1 MRKRLNRYALLA
13 VVLTLTACG
22 AKKNLVT
29 TPATTK
35 QAPSATEQAPG
46 AKATTPAGSSLA
58 FVQQVADQRLYQK
71 NITGNMTFSIQAGSV
86 SHKLG
91 GSLHMRRDEVI
102 RLQVV
107 APILPVEIGRIE
119 FTPDY
124 VLVVD
129 RWHKEYIK
137 ADYNQLAFLKE
148 NGLDFYSLQSLFW
161 NELLMP
167 GRQKVSEGDLGKYY
181 VDTSAQ
187 GSTLPVSLSQGK
199 LSFCWN
205 AGRTDHKIHSAIVT
219 YGGSGRGSSRLT
231 WNYADFQSVGIK
243 SFPATQSF
251 TFTTSATGKTQQG
264 TISFTLDRVGTDS
277 GWEARTTVS
286 DKYKRIEARDVFDK
300 LLNLQ

>member
-1 MRKRLNRYALLA
+1 MRKRLNKYALLA

-22 AKKNLVT
+22 AKKNIVT
-29 TPATTK
+29 TPATTG
-35 QAPSATEQAPG
+35 QAQS
-46 AKATTPAGSSLA
+46 AKATTPAGSGLA
-58 FVQQVADQRLYQK
+58 FVQQVADQSLYQK

-86 SHKLG
+86 NHKLG
-91 GSLHMRRDEVI
+91 GALHMRRDEVI

-129 RWHKEYIK
+129 RLYKEYIK
-137 ADYNQLAFLKE
+137 AYYNQLAFLKE

-167 GRQKVSEGDLGKYY
+167 GRQKVGEGDLGKYY
-181 VDTSAQ
+181 VDTSVQ

-205 AGRTDHKIHSAIVT
+205 AGRTQHKIHSAIVT
-219 YGGSGRGSSRLT
+219 YGGSGHGSSRLT
-231 WNYADFQSVGIK
+231 WNYADFQSVGVK

-277 GWEARTTVS
+277 RWEARTTVS

>member
-1 MRKRLNRYALLA
+1 MLAGCASHKTIGGVSANETATGNAQGKSEPLDFVRKVSDQKVYAKNIVGKMTLN
-13 VVLTLTACG
+13 VKMGSKDVS
-22 AKKNLVT
+22 V
-29 TPATTK
+29 
-35 QAPSATEQAPG
+35 PG
-46 AKATTPAGSSLA
+46 AL
-58 FVQQVADQRLYQK
+58 R
-71 NITGNMTFSIQAGSV
+71 
-86 SHKLG
+86 
-91 GSLHMRRDEVI
+91 MRRDEVI
-102 RLQVV
+102 RIQ
-107 APILPVEIGRIE
+107 AFIPILGSEVGRIE

-124 VLVVD
+124 VLVLD
-129 RWHKEYIK
+129 RMHKEYIK

-167 GRQKVSEGDLGKYY
+167 GRQKVGEGDLGKYY
-181 VDTSAQ
+181 VDTSVQ

-219 YGGSGRGSSRLT
+219 YGGSGHGSSRLT
-231 WNYADFQSVGIK
+231 WNYADFQSVGVK

-277 GWEARTTVS
+277 RWEARTTVS
-286 DKYKRIEARDVFDK
+286 DKYQRIEARDVFDK

>member
-1 MRKRLNRYALLA
+1 MRKRLNKYALLA

-22 AKKNLVT
+22 AKKNIVT
-29 TPATTK
+29 TPATT
-35 QAPSATEQAPG
+35 EQAQS
-46 AKATTPAGSSLA
+46 AKATTPAGSGLA
-58 FVQQVADQRLYQK
+58 FVQQVADQSLYQK

-86 SHKLG
+86 NHKLG
-91 GSLHMRRDEVI
+91 GALHMRRDEVI

-167 GRQKVSEGDLGKYY
+167 GRQKVGEGDLGKYY
-181 VDTSAQ
+181 VDTSVQ

-219 YGGSGRGSSRLT
+219 YGGSGHGSSRLT
-231 WNYADFQSVGIK
+231 WNYADFQSVGVK

-277 GWEARTTVS
+277 RWEARTTVS

>member
-1 MRKRLNRYALLA
+1 MRKRLNKYALLA

-22 AKKNLVT
+22 AKKNIVT
-29 TPATTK
+29 TPATTG
-35 QAPSATEQAPG
+35 QAQS
-46 AKATTPAGSSLA
+46 AKATTPAGSGLA
-58 FVQQVADQRLYQK
+58 FVQQVADQSLYQK

-86 SHKLG
+86 NHKLG
-91 GSLHMRRDEVI
+91 GALHMRRDEVI

-129 RWHKEYIK
+129 RGHKEYIK

-167 GRQKVSEGDLGKYY
+167 GRQKVGEGDLGKYY
-181 VDTSAQ
+181 VDTSVQ

-219 YGGSGRGSSRLT
+219 YGGSGHGSSRLT
-231 WNYADFQSVGIK
+231 WNYADFQSVGVK

-277 GWEARTTVS
+277 RWEARTTVS

>member
-1 MRKRLNRYALLA
+1 MRKRLNKYALLA

-22 AKKNLVT
+22 AKKNIVT
-29 TPATTK
+29 TPATTG
-35 QAPSATEQAPG
+35 QAQS
-46 AKATTPAGSSLA
+46 AKATTPAGSGLA
-58 FVQQVADQRLYQK
+58 FVQQVADQSLYQK

-86 SHKLG
+86 NHKLG
-91 GSLHMRRDEVI
+91 GALHMRRDEVI

-167 GRQKVSEGDLGKYY
+167 GRQKVGEGDLGKYY
-181 VDTSAQ
+181 VDTSVQ
-187 GSTLPVSLSQGK
+187 GRTLPVSLSQGK

-219 YGGSGRGSSRLT
+219 YGGSGHGSSRLT
-231 WNYADFQSVGIK
+231 WNYADFQSVGVK

-277 GWEARTTVS
+277 RWEARTTVS

>member
-1 MRKRLNRYALLA
+1 MKKILKYAPIAAAILLITSCASKKVITNGTQQPQQTTSKTEKGAEKESEKRSLQFVQRIADNSVTTENILTSGDFTLQMGSKQITVPAKLSMRKNECIRIQLL
-13 VVLTLTACG
+13 
-22 AKKNLVT
+22 
-29 TPATTK
+29 
-35 QAPSATEQAPG
+35 
-46 AKATTPAGSSLA
+46 
-58 FVQQVADQRLYQK
+58 
-71 NITGNMTFSIQAGSV
+71 M
-86 SHKLG
+86 
-91 GSLHMRRDEVI
+91 
-102 RLQVV
+102 
-107 APILPVEIGRIE
+107 PILRTELARIE

-167 GRQKVSEGDLGKYY
+167 GRQKVGEGDLGKYY

-205 AGRTDHKIHSAIVT
+205 AGRSDHKIHSAIVT

-264 TISFTLDRVGTDS
+264 TISFTLDRVGTNS

>member
-1 MRKRLNRYALLA
+1 MRKRLNKYALLA

-22 AKKNLVT
+22 AKKNIVT
-29 TPATTK
+29 TPATTG
-35 QAPSATEQAPG
+35 QAQS
-46 AKATTPAGSSLA
+46 AKATTPAGSGLA
-58 FVQQVADQRLYQK
+58 FVQQVADQSLYQK

-86 SHKLG
+86 NHKLG
-91 GSLHMRRDEVI
+91 GALHMRRDEVI

-167 GRQKVSEGDLGKYY
+167 GRQKVGEGDLGKYY
-181 VDTSAQ
+181 VDTSVQ

-219 YGGSGRGSSRLT
+219 YGGSGHGSSRLT
-231 WNYADFQSVGIK
+231 WNYADFQSVGVK

-277 GWEARTTVS
+277 RWEARTTVS
-286 DKYKRIEARDVFDK
+286 DKYQRIEARDVFDK

>member
-1 MRKRLNRYALLA
+1 MRKRLNKYALLA

-22 AKKNLVT
+22 AKKNIVT
-29 TPATTK
+29 TPATTG
-35 QAPSATEQAPG
+35 QAQS
-46 AKATTPAGSSLA
+46 AKATTPAGSGLA
-58 FVQQVADQRLYQK
+58 FVQQVADQSLYQK

-86 SHKLG
+86 NHKLG
-91 GSLHMRRDEVI
+91 GALHMRRDEVI

-148 NGLDFYSLQSLFW
+148 NGL
-161 NELLMP
+161 LMP
-167 GRQKVSEGDLGKYY
+167 GRQKVGEGDLGKYY
-181 VDTSAQ
+181 VDTSVQ

-219 YGGSGRGSSRLT
+219 YGGSGHGS
-231 WNYADFQSVGIK
+231 
-243 SFPATQSF
+243 
-251 TFTTSATGKTQQG
+251 
-264 TISFTLDRVGTDS
+264 
-277 GWEARTTVS
+277 
-286 DKYKRIEARDVFDK
+286 
-300 LLNLQ
+300 

>member
-1 MRKRLNRYALLA
+1 MRKRLNKYALLA

-22 AKKNLVT
+22 AKKNIVT
-29 TPATTK
+29 TPATTG
-35 QAPSATEQAPG
+35 QAQS
-46 AKATTPAGSSLA
+46 AKATTPAGSGLA
-58 FVQQVADQRLYQK
+58 FVQQVADQSLYQK

-86 SHKLG
+86 NHKLG
-91 GSLHMRRDEVI
+91 GALHMRRDEVI

-167 GRQKVSEGDLGKYY
+167 GRQKVGEGDLGKYY
-181 VDTSAQ
+181 VDTSVQ

-219 YGGSGRGSSRLT
+219 YGGSGHGSSRLT
-231 WNYADFQSVGIK
+231 WNYADFQSDGVQ
-243 SFPATQSF
+243 SFPATQSL
-251 TFTTSATGKTQQG
+251 TLTTSATGKTQQG

-277 GWEARTTVS
+277 RWEARTTVS

>member
-1 MRKRLNRYALLA
+1 MRKRLNKYALLA

-22 AKKNLVT
+22 AKKNIVT
-29 TPATTK
+29 TPATTG
-35 QAPSATEQAPG
+35 QAQS
-46 AKATTPAGSSLA
+46 AKATTPAGSGLA
-58 FVQQVADQRLYQK
+58 FVQQVADQSLYQK

-86 SHKLG
+86 NHKLG
-91 GSLHMRRDEVI
+91 GALHMRRDEVI

-167 GRQKVSEGDLGKYY
+167 GRQKVGEGDLGKYY
-181 VDTSAQ
+181 VDTSVQ

-219 YGGSGRGSSRLT
+219 YGGSGHGSSRLT
-231 WNYADFQSVGIK
+231 WNYADFQSVGVK

-277 GWEARTTVS
+277 RWEARTTVS

>member
-1 MRKRLNRYALLA
+1 MRKRLNKYALLA

-22 AKKNLVT
+22 AKKNIVT
-29 TPATTK
+29 TPATTG
-35 QAPSATEQAPG
+35 QAQS
-46 AKATTPAGSSLA
+46 AKATTPAGSGLA
-58 FVQQVADQRLYQK
+58 FVQQVADQSLYQK

-86 SHKLG
+86 NHKLG
-91 GSLHMRRDEVI
+91 GALHMRRDEVI

-167 GRQKVSEGDLGKYY
+167 GRQKVGEGDLGKYY
-181 VDTSAQ
+181 VDTSVQ

-219 YGGSGRGSSRLT
+219 YGGSGHGSSRLT
-231 WNYADFQSVGIK
+231 WNYADFQSVGVK

-264 TISFTLDRVGTDS
+264 TISFALDRVGTDS
-277 GWEARTTVS
+277 RWEARTTVS